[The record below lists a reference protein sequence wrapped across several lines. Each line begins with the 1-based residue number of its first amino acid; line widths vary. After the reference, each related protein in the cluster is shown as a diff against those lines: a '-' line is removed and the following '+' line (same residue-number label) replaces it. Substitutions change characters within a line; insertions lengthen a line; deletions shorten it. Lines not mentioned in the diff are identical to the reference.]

1 MKLRTEEKI
10 SNFTSYKKQVNIAI
24 SPELLTAF
32 KVKCATYGFTMT
44 EVMTDCML
52 KFIDQPDGEPLEQ
65 EKGWQD
71 VAR

>member
-10 SNFTSYKKQVNIAI
+10 SNFTNYKKQVNIAV
-24 SPELLTAF
+24 SPELLRAF
-32 KVKCATYGFTMT
+32 KTKCASYEFSMT

-71 VAR
+71 VGT